1 MLILCVPSRFFPYSI
16 YFLKDSEIGELYE
29 LVCREHG
36 QELVDK
42 LIADGKATAI
52 EVGNAVFVKIRKLE
66 WSENTNI
73 NRSLALG
80 GVSQGAAALGTG
92 VDLDSIASMFDDIIT
107 NTGHTELDIG
117 DGRLLRIQQSHRSL
131 CESLPARGGVT
142 HTRVQYMGFQCLCLT
157 VLL

>member
-1 MLILCVPSRFFPYSI
+1 
-16 YFLKDSEIGELYE
+16 
-29 LVCREHG
+29 
-36 QELVDK
+36 
-42 LIADGKATAI
+42 
-52 EVGNAVFVKIRKLE
+52 
-66 WSENTNI
+66 
-73 NRSLALG
+73 LALG

-92 VDLDSIASMFDDIIT
+92 VDLDSIASMFDDMIT

-131 CESLPARGGVT
+131 CESLPAKGGGGGHTHT